1 MEYSTTSSAFKAI
14 SMSNSLPI
22 DPNKELFDD
31 SPPSMRD
38 LQLTLGPSAPPPAGA
53 PPPIAVHRDND
64 NDNDNDNNDDDD
76 DDFDDEEA
84 KRERAIEG
92 GDDPPASAPAGD
104 GDGDIVLHLSVTD
117 PQELGE
123 GRNRHTF
130 YRIDVRASRYGDPL
144 SSVRRRYSDFQW
156 LFQRLHAE
164 RPGAV
169 IPIIPHT
176 QAVNSARRFSEELV
190 EERRRH
196 LERFLRGVQVHPEL
210 EGCPS
215 ISAFFS
221 PEAEVFEAAKKENPA
236 QDKEESLES
245 PTENFK
251 EKAKHF
257 FVKTRIKARVM
268 GGGEL
273 EETSDGAAFEEVE
286 QYLQSLEAHVKAVA
300 KATKFLVNVSKDT
313 SSNMHELGQTL
324 FGMVQD
330 YDPSKTNSAAGDA
343 NVNVKV
349 NVDDNDT
356 THSHNSNN
364 NNNNNNKSLPS
375 LKTISNV
382 FASLSAIHKVKHDEN
397 DQKITPPLQ
406 SIEWTLKSARLA
418 LKRRKER
425 QLTYNTYLQQIKN
438 RQATVDKLRHNAAI
452 NPQHTPNADAQ
463 MANAQT
469 SLDNARQLANK
480 ALEELDEV
488 SQRVLRE
495 MDRLKAE
502 VDESLRKIY
511 VDHAKVQVGY
521 SRQLDAEWNKLAGM
535 GSGPGPAIPMRKSTS
550 SGVASDTEI
559 LMI

>member
-31 SPPSMRD
+31 SPPTMRD
-38 LQLTLGPSAPPPAGA
+38 LNLGPSAPPPSSA
-53 PPPIAVHRDND
+53 PPPVADHDGD
-64 NDNDNDNNDDDD
+64 GADDDD
-76 DDFDDEEA
+76 DDEEA

-92 GDDPPASAPAGD
+92 GGPNDGGGDDG
-104 GDGDIVLHLSVTD
+104 VLHLSVTD

-130 YRIDVRASRYGDPL
+130 YRIDVRTSRYGDPI

-164 RPGAV
+164 RPGAI

-176 QAVNSARRFSEELV
+176 QAVNSAKRFSEELV

-221 PEAEVFEAAKKENPA
+221 PEAEVFEAAKRENPA
-236 QDKEESLES
+236 SDKEDSLDS
-245 PTENFK
+245 PTENFR

-268 GGGEL
+268 SGGEL

-286 QYLQSLEAHVKAVA
+286 HYLNSLEAHVKAVA
-300 KATKFLVNVSKDT
+300 KATKFMVNVSKET

-330 YDPSKTNSAAGDA
+330 YDPSKDAAASASHEVSDSHFNANS
-343 NVNVKV
+343 NHSN
-349 NVDDNDT
+349 N
-356 THSHNSNN
+356 SHNSNTSN
-364 NNNNNNKSLPS
+364 NSNGNNSKSLPS
-375 LKTISNV
+375 LRIISNV

-397 DQKITPPLQ
+397 DQKVTQPLQ
-406 SIEWTLKSARLA
+406 TIEWSLKSARLA

-425 QLTYNTYLQQIKN
+425 QITYNTYLQQIKN

-452 NPQHTPNADAQ
+452 NPQHTPNSDAQ

-469 SLDNARQLANK
+469 SLDNAKQMASK
-480 ALEELDEV
+480 ALEELDDV
-488 SQRVLRE
+488 SQRVFRE

-502 VDESLRKIY
+502 VDESLRRIY
-511 VDHAKVQVGY
+511 VEHARVQVGY

-535 GSGPGPAIPMRKSTS
+535 GVGVGGGPGPAIPMRKSTS
-550 SGVASDTEI
+550 GGAASDTEV